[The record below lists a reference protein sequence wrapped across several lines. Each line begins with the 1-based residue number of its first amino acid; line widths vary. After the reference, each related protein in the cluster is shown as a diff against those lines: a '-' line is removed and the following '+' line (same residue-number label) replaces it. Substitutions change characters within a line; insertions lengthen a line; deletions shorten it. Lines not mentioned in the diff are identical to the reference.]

1 MIKILGGLQRRILGY
16 FIPLSILIVAVFL
29 VFFYNQTSKITKNEF
44 IENGN
49 AMAKNFSFNCQSGI
63 ELNDESQLYLPI
75 MALTQDN
82 DIMYVMIYDSLG
94 GIVTTFIKEEG
105 VDPMI
110 APVLA
115 DRIHRN
121 KLGLYSSTGATYDF
135 YAPVARRNPEST
147 ILEALEQSSIIGI
160 VRIGISTESVSKLIH
175 QSLNRGIIFGII
187 TILAALLL
195 SVILSRQIT
204 RPVAT
209 IAGEMNDIGSGKS
222 DLSSRLSII
231 RRDEIGTLASGFN
244 NFVEAL
250 SKIILEVTT
259 ATPKLSE
266 QSSHLASISQEL
278 TAASQE
284 ITGTVQQIA
293 QSSSSQLKDIYKIL
307 EDAKNTKDI
316 AKDTVDTALHSKGG
330 FDKILTL
337 SNEGKNEAEAATQ
350 NIGVIMS
357 GIEHLTERIN
367 VLYADIEK
375 IPTIVDTINSIAEK
389 TALLALNAAIEAA
402 RAGEAGRGFTIVAQE
417 VTKLSEMSRGQAEE
431 INKIITAIIEKTGTM
446 VKEADETF
454 RGVQQS
460 KDVLLNASERL
471 KTISK
476 EIINAVADI
485 DLIVKK
491 GEINKDA
498 VNRLVLIL
506 DEIAREAQ
514 TNATAAEE
522 VSASIEEQG
531 AAFSQLVESTQI
543 LTSIAQN
550 LNQLSARFK
559 I

>member
-1 MIKILGGLQRRILGY
+1 
-16 FIPLSILIVAVFL
+16 
-29 VFFYNQTSKITKNEF
+29 
-44 IENGN
+44 
-49 AMAKNFSFNCQSGI
+49 
-63 ELNDESQLYLPI
+63 
-75 MALTQDN
+75 
-82 DIMYVMIYDSLG
+82 MYVMIYDSLG
-94 GIVTTFIKEEG
+94 SIVTTFIKEEG

-110 APVLA
+110 APGLA
-115 DRIHRN
+115 DRIRRN
-121 KLGLYSSTGATYDF
+121 KLGIYSSTGATYDF

-160 VRIGISTESVSKLIH
+160 VRIGISTEDVSKLIR

-209 IAGEMNDIGSGKS
+209 IANEMNDIGSGKS
-222 DLSSRLSII
+222 DLSSRLTII

-293 QSSSSQLKDIYKIL
+293 QSSSAQLKDIYKIL

-431 INKIITAIIEKTGTM
+431 INKIITAIIEKTGIM

-454 RGVQQS
+454 RGVQHS